1 MDANR
6 KRLWVIGAVIG
17 LLLVPATVLA
27 VGGTFTDDDTSVF
40 EADIEWLAEADVTRG
55 CNPPDNTLF
64 CPEDEVT
71 RGQMAAF
78 MHRFAQYLD
87 AEDGTPAQADN
98 ADTLD
103 GRDPNAFVTSIFG
116 ASCDT
121 TCSDLSATNVELLE
135 LAIEAPADGYLHLS
149 GTLLAGFPSPVN
161 DYASMWFT
169 LNGDETSFDGC
180 ETSFAGIPLGGN
192 SLSNLWSWFWVDGD
206 VDYAPISV
214 TGVVPAP
221 AGSHVLRLCG
231 FSNEN
236 ADLVNAS
243 LTGIW
248 SASGM
253 ATVASVGPA
262 ELTPE
267 LEAQVAAAQD

>member
-6 KRLWVIGAVIG
+6 KRVWVIGVVVGVMLI
-17 LLLVPATVLA
+17 PATVFA
-27 VGGTFTDDDTSVF
+27 VGGAFTDDDTSIF
-40 EADIEWLAEADVTRG
+40 EADIEWLAESGVTRG
-55 CNPPDNTLF
+55 CNPPDNTRF
-64 CPEDEVT
+64 CPEEGVT

-78 MHRFAQYLD
+78 MRRFAQYLG
-87 AEDGTPAQADN
+87 AEDGSPAQADN
-98 ADTLD
+98 AATLD
-103 GRDPNAFVTSIFG
+103 GRDPDAFTTSIFG

-135 LAIEAPADGYLHLS
+135 LDIEAPADGYLHLS
-149 GTLLAGFPSPVN
+149 GTLLAGFTGPVN

-192 SLSNLWSWFWVDGD
+192 SLSNLWAWFWVDGN

-214 TGVVPAP
+214 TGVIPAP
-221 AGSHVLRLCG
+221 EGSHVLRLCG

-253 ATVASVGPA
+253 ATVASLGPA
-262 ELTPE
+262 EVTPQM
-267 LEAQVAAAQD
+267 EAKVAAAQD